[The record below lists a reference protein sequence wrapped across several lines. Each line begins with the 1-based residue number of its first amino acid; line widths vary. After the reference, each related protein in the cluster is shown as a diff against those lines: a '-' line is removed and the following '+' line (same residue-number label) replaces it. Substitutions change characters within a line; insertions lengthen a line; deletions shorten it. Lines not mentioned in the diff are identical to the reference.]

1 MRRNR
6 IQKIILIVIAFAVHS
21 ASSQTIE
28 PLPVKEWRSES
39 ANTYVFYI
47 CGDGGLNNFSIELC
61 NHLNQAGY
69 DISALN
75 AKSYFWE
82 KKTPEESASDIAHYL
97 GKLFHS
103 KINYK
108 IVMIGYSFGAD
119 VMPFIINKLPGAIK
133 NKLAGVLLISPS
145 EYTDF
150 EIHWLDILGVNKKR
164 SMDVVDGI
172 NRMNVPRTILFFGE
186 DESGFPVDKAV
197 KIDTLIK
204 IPGGHHFDHDSR
216 RLADIL
222 IREIKRMKGITSV

>member
-6 IQKIILIVIAFAVHS
+6 IQKIILIVIAFAVYS
-21 ASSQTIE
+21 ASAQTIE

-39 ANTYVFYI
+39 ANTYIFYI

-97 GKLFHS
+97 DKLLHGKN
-103 KINYK
+103 NYK

-119 VMPFIINKLPGAIK
+119 VMPFIINRLPINIKSKTKGAFM
-133 NKLAGVLLISPS
+133 ISPTS
-145 EYTDF
+145 STDF
-150 EIHWLDILGVNKKR
+150 EIHLLDIFGVNKKR
-164 SMDVVDGI
+164 NMDVVDEI
-172 NRMNVPRTILFFGE
+172 NRMKVPRTVLFFGE
-186 DESGFPVDKAV
+186 DETGLPPDKPVK
-197 KIDTLIK
+197 KDTLIK

-222 IREIKRMKGITSV
+222 IGEIKRM